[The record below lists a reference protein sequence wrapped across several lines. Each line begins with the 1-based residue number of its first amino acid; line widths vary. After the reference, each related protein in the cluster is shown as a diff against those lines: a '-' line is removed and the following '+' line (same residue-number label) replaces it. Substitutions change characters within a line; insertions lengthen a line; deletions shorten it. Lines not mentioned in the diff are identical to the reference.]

1 MFSSPGAG
9 KSADS
14 LPALSLVRHE
24 LPLHSSRATQG
35 HGRPG
40 SRRDSTASS
49 VHSIGGALDG
59 TSGSRVALVHESS
72 QNAISTLLQPP
83 IVRTGLQPHTS
94 APSSSS
100 HKPPTARD
108 IPPVALTNIPHV
120 DPDDF
125 LPYLNEIGSLHEQ
138 LRRVKD
144 ADHDVPYTPRTP
156 RHDEPP
162 DSTID
167 GLLRPLTTRPHGGRR
182 SSTASLASLASIEAP
197 SPMRRSS
204 SGAFAR
210 KGSQGPPP
218 LSTIPNVY
226 FDESFHLENP
236 RTFDVVSE
244 RSAVIQ
250 PPNAGRSSIDGAN
263 GNAPPPRKALA
274 TNAILQEKLS
284 WYMDTIEVH
293 LINSISAASTTFFTA
308 LGALKELHSE
318 AAESVERIHA
328 LRGELAALDEE
339 VAASGLAIV
348 QKRQRQANL
357 EQLSDAVIQLQ
368 HIMDGMANCESLVDA
383 GELDKALTHMDALE
397 KLIAGERIQT
407 DDAASQPRLRDLRSA
422 SALGGIN
429 EDMSRLRF
437 RVGKAYESQFSSIL
451 MSDLRR
457 HVESVSSSEVLVRWS
472 YAASRSRGGH
482 SRGPSVF
489 PTYLGA
495 TEELRKQLLPNMA
508 GLHQAKHI
516 STAARAFR
524 EAVLRETRNLIRRG
538 LPSSTDDDNE
548 SMVSVSTAGG
558 GQRQRSSSEKS
569 SVLARNLRALDA
581 EDAEQLLINMYVGV
595 TETLRR
601 LTSQVKVLLDI
612 ASSLTQGQDVA
623 SRHEASSSFELQ
635 EELHKALDE
644 SSLLTQ
650 AVDMANDK
658 IVRILKVR
666 SEQTT
671 QLGLDSFLR
680 YFSLNLYFANECEA
694 ISGRSGTGLKKVVNG
709 QIKEFVQRNRDA
721 EMQRLA
727 QGMESDQWNAKDLSE
742 DNAQLLKL
750 MVESSTEDATAWTDG
765 SRLWVPAEDATAGES
780 NGAGKDKPRVAVL
793 GSERFILPNSAILCL
808 QGTANFMRLIAGIPS
823 MTTDVASSLI
833 AYLQLF
839 NSRCTQLILGA
850 GATRSAGLKNITTKH
865 LALASQA
872 LSFVAALVPHVREF
886 VRRHAGSAAG
896 VGSLM
901 GEFDKVRRLVQEHQ
915 DSIQQK
921 LVDIMSG
928 RAAVHAKSIRAIDW
942 EAAAAPQGP
951 HGYMET
957 IVKETTTLH
966 RVLTKHLPQP
976 SIEMIMEPV
985 FLSYKDQLGAAL
997 NEANAKTNAGWK
1009 SMNRDVDF
1017 FCAKLGKLDGF
1028 GATGEAL
1035 GAVVRA
1041 KQRADEGGSETAEQ
1055 QQADSARGAETAKQ
1069 QTDSGRGAE
1078 TAKQQTDDERGA
1090 ETAKQQQ
1097 ADDGRGA
1104 ETAKR
1109 QDNGKEVEKAD
1120 KRDQGALSQAADKE
1134 QETAETDKN

>member
-14 LPALSLVRHE
+14 LPALSLGRHE
-24 LPLHSSRATQG
+24 LPLHSSRVNPG
-35 HGRPG
+35 HGRPV

-59 TSGSRVALVHESS
+59 ISGSRVALVHESS

-83 IVRTGLQPHTS
+83 IVRTGLQPHTT

-120 DPDDF
+120 DSDEF
-125 LPYLNEIGSLHEQ
+125 LPYLNEIGSLHQQ
-138 LRRVKD
+138 LRRAKD
-144 ADHDVPYTPRTP
+144 PDHDVPYTPRTP

-162 DSTID
+162 DSSID
-167 GLLRPLTTRPHGGRR
+167 GLLRPLTTRSHGGRR
-182 SSTASLASLASIEAP
+182 SSTASLASLASIETP

-210 KGSQGPPP
+210 KSSQGPPP

-250 PPNAGRSSIDGAN
+250 PPNAGRLSVDEAN

-293 LINSISAASTTFFTA
+293 LITSISAASTTFFTA

-357 EQLSDAVIQLQ
+357 EQLSDAVTQLQ
-368 HIMDGMANCESLVDA
+368 GIVDDMAKCESLVDA

-397 KLIAGERIQT
+397 KLIAGECIEGDET
-407 DDAASQPRLRDLRSA
+407 ASQPRLRDLRSA
-422 SALGGIN
+422 SALGSIK

-437 RVGKAYESQFSSIL
+437 RVGKAYETQFSGIL

-482 SRGPSVF
+482 FRSPSVF
-489 PTYLGA
+489 PSYLGA

-558 GQRQRSSSEKS
+558 GRRQRSNSEKS

-581 EDAEQLLINMYVGV
+581 QDSEQLLTSMYVGV

-601 LTSQVKVLLDI
+601 LTTQVKVLLDI
-612 ASSLTQGQDVA
+612 ASSLTQRQDAASPGQA
-623 SRHEASSSFELQ
+623 FELQ
-635 EELHKALDE
+635 EELHKALEE

-680 YFSLNLYFANECEA
+680 YFNLNLYFANECEA

-709 QIKEFVQRNRDA
+709 QIKEFVQRNRDG
-721 EMQRLA
+721 EMQKLA
-727 QGMESDQWNAKDLSE
+727 QGMESDQWNAKDLTE
-742 DNAQLLKL
+742 DKAELLRL

-765 SRLWVPAEDATAGES
+765 SRLWVAGEGETCSAAAGES
-780 NGAGKDKPRVAVL
+780 NGTGKDKARVAVIE
-793 GSERFILPNSAILCL
+793 SERFILPQSAILCL
-808 QGTANFMRLIAGIPS
+808 QGTGNFMRLIAGIPS
-823 MTTDVASSLI
+823 MTTEVASCLI

-886 VRRHAGSAAG
+886 VRRHAGSGAG

-942 EAAAAPQGP
+942 EAATQGP

-966 RVLTKHLPQP
+966 RVLTKHLPQA
-976 SIEMIMEPV
+976 SIEMIMAPV
-985 FLSYKDQLGAAL
+985 FLSYKEQLGAAL
-997 NEANAKTNAGWK
+997 DEATAKTKAGRK
-1009 SMNRDVDF
+1009 SMNGDVDF

-1028 GATGEAL
+1028 GATGETL
-1035 GAVVRA
+1035 GAVVR
-1041 KQRADEGGSETAEQ
+1041 G
-1055 QQADSARGAETAKQ
+1055 KQ
-1069 QTDSGRGAE
+1069 QDDDDDDDDDEAQRRDGN
-1078 TAKQQTDDERGA
+1078 DDER
-1090 ETAKQQQ
+1090 Q
-1097 ADDGRGA
+1097 
-1104 ETAKR
+1104 
-1109 QDNGKEVEKAD
+1109 KAD
-1120 KRDQGALSQAADKE
+1120 SRDDEAQRRDGNDDERQKADSRDDEAPKTQHNKKGAMSEAAQEK
-1134 QETAETDKN
+1134 QETGKA